1 MTTKKNHN
9 EAIRSIT
16 QSIFDYLDHT
26 QFESIEQKTK
36 MSGEENAQYNKDAVF
51 FLGGILNQIGWS
63 LQSKVNYLADLEKN
77 RVENQVIN
85 NTSEQI
91 KPSNIMKA
99 EASIHNATFF
109 YDMMQ
114 DIFNIYTGWT
124 WNNGVSTEDYGQSWF
139 ARHKEATK
147 GNKVL
152 SDTKSI
158 KAEIKKRMEA

>member
-36 MSGEENAQYNKDAVF
+36 MSGETNTQYNQDAVY

-63 LQSKVNYLADLEKN
+63 LQSKVNYLAELEAK

-85 NTSEQI
+85 NTSEKV
-91 KPSNIMKA
+91 KPNNIMKA
-99 EASIHNATFF
+99 EASIHNGMFF

-124 WNNGVSTEDYGQSWF
+124 WNEGVSTEDFGQSWF

-152 SDTKSI
+152 TDTKSI
-158 KAEIKKRMEA
+158 KAEIMKRMKA